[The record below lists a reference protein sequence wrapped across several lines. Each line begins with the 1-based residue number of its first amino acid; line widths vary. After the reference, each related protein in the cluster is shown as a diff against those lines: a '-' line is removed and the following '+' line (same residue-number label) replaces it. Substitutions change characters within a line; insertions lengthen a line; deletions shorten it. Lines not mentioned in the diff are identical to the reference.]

1 MNYTLLVISPLNIR
15 YSSHFSENKI
25 DFFHTFNSI
34 SFQNAIRDTSPRV
47 TGRELDFDTNIINL
61 NIWECLSMGVKVY
74 LNTITNYVL
83 NHPSHPVLKRLSI
96 CKSFRLSLIGKHR
109 YYLIK

>member
-1 MNYTLLVISPLNIR
+1 
-15 YSSHFSENKI
+15 
-25 DFFHTFNSI
+25 
-34 SFQNAIRDTSPRV
+34 
-47 TGRELDFDTNIINL
+47 
-61 NIWECLSMGVKVY
+61 MGVKVY